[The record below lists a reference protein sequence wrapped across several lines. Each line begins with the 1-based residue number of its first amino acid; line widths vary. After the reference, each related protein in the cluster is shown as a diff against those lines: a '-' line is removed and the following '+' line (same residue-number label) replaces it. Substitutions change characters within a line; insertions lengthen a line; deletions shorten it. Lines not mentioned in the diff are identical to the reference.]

1 MERSSCNE
9 TVTNLNN
16 QIFFLSNLNINE
28 DICPTVADMVSP
40 NRHYSSIK
48 SCIQAKMPLVM
59 IKQIQKFN
67 KQSDR
72 LKSNSL

>member
-40 NRHYSSIK
+40 NRPYSSIK